1 MCKCTLSTFKSM
13 FCPFRN
19 SQQVENE
26 IFFLF
31 FTFLPLWLFL
41 EYFTFF
47 GKSSF
52 TLIVTLSFWQLL
64 YILLRVSCSTCRQR
78 CESLVYITNIVIYVV
93 MRFDIPEGTSALTH
107 VWEHS
112 SVLFFLEMFK
122 RFLLVMIF
130 LDYGSCQRV
139 YAVPFDC

>member
-1 MCKCTLSTFKSM
+1 MAV
-13 FCPFRN
+13 FR
-19 SQQVENE
+19 
-26 IFFLF
+26 IFYFLWEKF
-31 FTFLPLWLFL
+31 IYPDCNF
-41 EYFTFF
+41 
-47 GKSSF
+47 
-52 TLIVTLSFWQLL
+52 IVLTVIVYSVK
-64 YILLRVSCSTCRQR
+64 VSCSTCRQR